1 MPFDPDLV
9 RVDLLR
15 IKRKLYISYPEGSK
29 ERQDFLIASKLAELT
44 YLQKL
49 VEPDT
54 IVMVFEE
61 YAKQLKNEVIN
72 FILCLGLG
80 LSFTFLMLG
89 FHQLHPTSFFLM
101 FWRMPAF
108 TGIGFALSHVVHAID
123 NWKAFQPFKKEYAT
137 LRDKIE
143 KLTQDLKGFGR

>member
-29 ERQDFLIASKLAELT
+29 ERKDFLLASKVAELS

-54 IVMVFEE
+54 VVMVFEE
-61 YAKQLKNEVIN
+61 YAKQFKNEVIN

-80 LSFTFLMLG
+80 VTMTFLMLG
-89 FHQLHPTSFFLM
+89 FHQLHPTNFFLL
-101 FWRMPAF
+101 FWRMPCF
-108 TGIGFALSHVVHAID
+108 IGIGFAGTHVGHAIE
-123 NWKAFQPFKKEYAT
+123 NWKLFQPFKREYAT
-137 LRDKIE
+137 LRGKIE
-143 KLTQDLKGFGR
+143 KLTQELKGLGQ